1 MGQLS
6 LGTEMVMGMH
16 KHTYIYKHLYKRERT
31 EHLFHLKKK
40 LGGEARLVS
49 NGKLKLLPHIFISF
63 DYRNRKKWALS
74 GSLEH
79 YHCRWLDNLRGNKRS
94 VELELRS
101 VFFFFFSSLSGSV
114 VNFEIRGS

>member
-63 DYRNRKKWALS
+63 DYRNRKKMSIKWKSGTLS
-74 GSLEH
+74 LQMARQLE
-79 YHCRWLDNLRGNKRS
+79 R
-94 VELELRS
+94 
-101 VFFFFFSSLSGSV
+101 
-114 VNFEIRGS
+114 